1 MRASLRA
8 LSFAAL
14 VSSASSAVAA
24 PSLWDGGLL
33 LGESSGPTVIQTSS
47 NAVPPHDKT
56 DDRDLTAL
64 ADFAPLWDG
73 GLVPELPGGVT
84 FASAATKVAPASH
97 EIDESYVSLAD
108 AELLASIT
116 ASIERELHAFVFLH
130 DHEGDASAPI
140 GYLSSHPGWTD
151 VDPDW
156 AALDQLPSPADL
168 AGLVLTDRTFLLEDE
183 DLLPDVHTASLA
195 TVEREQVHL
204 VLHGYKDH

>member
-14 VSSASSAVAA
+14 VSSATSAVAA

-33 LGESSGPTVIQTSS
+33 PEESSGPTVIS
-47 NAVPPHDKT
+47 NALIPHDKT
-56 DDRDLTAL
+56 DNRDLTPL
-64 ADFAPLWDG
+64 ADLVSLWDG
-73 GLVPELPGGVT
+73 GLLPELPRAVT
-84 FASAATKVAPASH
+84 FASGSADVSLTAH

-116 ASIERELHAFVFLH
+116 ASIERELRAFVFLH

-140 GYLSSHPGWTD
+140 GYSPNHAVWTD
-151 VDPDW
+151 ADPDW
-156 AALDQLPSPADL
+156 NALDQLPSPVDL
-168 AGLVLTDRTFLLEDE
+168 AGLVLSDRSFLVEDE
-183 DLLPDVHTASLA
+183 DDLLPDAYTVSLA
-195 TVEREQVHL
+195 VVEGEQAHL